1 MSNIDL
7 TERLLEKNKARG
19 GEVGRYHISK
29 IAWWLYAGFP
39 SPEDYLKGEQ
49 FDFPSVLRMW
59 RGEKKHEMIQELL
72 PEYQHEI
79 KKEWVWEG
87 FVVVG
92 KVDCIDDKEISEL
105 KTSEKL
111 YDKAKPWAVNQLKIY
126 LTMFERPTG
135 KVLQPIISNNQLI
148 LKELAVVK
156 RDDNFFSEAM
166 SKVKEF
172 DKKVKKLSLEECVK
186 GCETFEEFINKCNGL
201 ASKNDLAVKEI
212 WEEYVA
218 STK

>member
-1 MSNIDL
+1 MNIDL
-7 TERLLEKNKARG
+7 TDRLLERNKPRA

-39 SPEDYLKGEQ
+39 KPEDYLKGEQ
-49 FDFPSVLRMW
+49 FDFPAILRMW

-72 PEYQHEI
+72 PEYKHEI

-92 KVDCIDDKEISEL
+92 KVDCINIWEILEL

-135 KVLQPIISNNQLI
+135 RILQPVISNNKLI
-148 LKELAVVK
+148 LNELAVVK
-156 RDDNFFSEAM
+156 RDDNFFAETM
-166 SKVKEF
+166 KKVKEF
-172 DKKVKKLSLEECVK
+172 DKEVKKLSLEECIK
-186 GCETFEEFINKCNGL
+186 GCDNFDDFCEKCGKQINKSNMT
-201 ASKNDLAVKEI
+201 ARDVWDEHIAK
-212 WEEYVA
+212 
-218 STK
+218 